1 MSSKAEYKDDYKDNS
16 EAKYA
21 EGKDDGEEKDTYDNY
36 DKPAPPT
43 VEVTSIKVSPA
54 QAELTAGLRL
64 KIVFELDRD
73 AIAAYW
79 EIKFLVDCTHR
90 RIIKM
95 LGQTDV
101 DDYPDGESEMNFSVD
116 SIDVSGISPSTLAN
130 SGLLMAVLMVDGEEV
145 ASVNM
150 VSMHTFVIYCIGSI
164 LHYFVDLYAMCVYSV
179 LQVVNVSKKDGVL
192 VREILSPLD

>member
-1 MSSKAEYKDDYKDNS
+1 MSSKEEYKNDYRSNFS

-21 EGKDDGEEKDTYDNY
+21 EGKDDGDEKDTYDNY
-36 DKPAPPT
+36 DKPTPPT
-43 VEVTSIKVSPA
+43 VNITSIKVSPA
-54 QAELTAGLRL
+54 HADLTAGLRL
-64 KIVFELDRD
+64 NIVFELDRD
-73 AIAAYW
+73 AIAAFW

-90 RIIKM
+90 RIIKI

-101 DDYPDGESEMNFSVD
+101 DDYFDGESEMNFSVD

-150 VSMHTFVIYCIGSI
+150 VR
-164 LHYFVDLYAMCVYSV
+164 LL
-179 LQVVNVSKKDGVL
+179 L
-192 VREILSPLD
+192 P